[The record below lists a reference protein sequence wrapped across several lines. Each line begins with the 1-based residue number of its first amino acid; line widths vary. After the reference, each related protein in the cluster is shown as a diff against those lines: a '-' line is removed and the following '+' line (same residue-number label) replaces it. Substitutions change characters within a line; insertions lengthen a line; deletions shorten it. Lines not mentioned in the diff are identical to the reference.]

1 MKYVLTAYRTEI
13 AALNETNSCTIITL
27 ANVTGISYNDAHKIG
42 ADAGRIA
49 RKGFYTEKLTAHALK
64 FGHVFRPIPNFSRMT
79 IAAFC
84 EKYPTGR
91 FYVRKRGHAFAI
103 INGVVHDNGV
113 VEGKGR
119 TIINAAYQLE
129 NGLAHNDV
137 KVANAI
143 IAAPIETATPFIT
156 ITDVKTLRKNLY
168 IAKKNLKLNL
178 SPADARKNRWVLKA
192 VRRTIRTIRFY
203 GPTISASLL
212 AHLINDLNNTIARA

>member
-1 MKYVLTAYRTEI
+1 MKYVLTAYRNEI
-13 AALNETNSCTIITL
+13 ASLNETNSCTIITL
-27 ANVTGISYNDAHKIG
+27 ANVTGISYLDAHKIG
-42 ADAGRIA
+42 ADAGRIN

-64 FGHVFRPIPNFSRMT
+64 FGHVFRPIANFARMSIT
-79 IAAFC
+79 AFC

-113 VEGKGR
+113 VDGKSR

-137 KVANAI
+137 KVTNVT
-143 IAAPIETATPFIT
+143 APIETATPFVT

-178 SPADARKNRWVLKA
+178 SPVDARKNRWVLKS
-192 VRRTIRTIRFY
+192 VRRTIRNIRFY
-203 GPTISASLL
+203 GTGISDTNLANLL
-212 AHLINDLNNTIARA
+212 NDTNATIARA